1 MIGRIIPTIL
11 ATFLF
16 VAAAEF
22 ARAEKVHLHGL
33 SICSVIIREMSEGKV
48 TLEKAGEIS
57 VAIAQAG
64 NRHFGRVTCGDMWL
78 YMAIAYVESGFRNNI
93 VNHQNCWGMFQV
105 HAPSWAGKFGL
116 KYKDL
121 HDPEINADAGIRVY
135 KYYLERYKRIVPAL
149 SAYNSDDP
157 RAATGY
163 ALAVLGAR
171 KKIKRRYTE
180 LYRSFLEKDMAALAH
195 PSFVMPAFVPAS
207 RY

>member
-1 MIGRIIPTIL
+1 
-11 ATFLF
+11 
-16 VAAAEF
+16 
-22 ARAEKVHLHGL
+22 
-33 SICSVIIREMSEGKV
+33 
-48 TLEKAGEIS
+48 
-57 VAIAQAG
+57 
-64 NRHFGRVTCGDMWL
+64 
-78 YMAIAYVESGFRNNI
+78 
-93 VNHQNCWGMFQV
+93 MFQV

-121 HDPEINADAGIRVY
+121 HDPEINAHVGIRVY

-180 LYRSFLEKDMAALAH
+180 LYRSFLERDMAAWAG
-195 PSFVMPAFVPAS
+195 PSFVMPASAPPS